1 MEKYD
6 HTRIEKKWQK
16 EWENASLFKTDR
28 SKGKKE
34 KFYLLD
40 MFPYPSASGLHMG
53 HTEQAAA
60 TDALYRFY
68 RMQGKQVLHPQGFDS
83 FGLPAENF
91 AIKTGTPPQQSTD
104 TAIAS
109 FKKQMNDL
117 GLAYDFTG
125 NVTTSEP
132 HYYKWTQWIFGT
144 FFEHDLVYKKTS
156 LVNWCPSC
164 NTVIANEQVVNG
176 ECERCGSVIE
186 QKETPGYFFKITDF
200 ADELIEDLDT
210 VDWPKHTIKNQRN
223 WIGKSEG
230 ATIQFPVVGEKEM
243 QIEAFTTRPDTL
255 FGATYMVLAPEHP
268 LITSL
273 RKKIQNIAE
282 VDAYIKTARNKT
294 ELERME
300 DREKTGVCLEGIQAV
315 NPARK
320 KAGMDGAE
328 IPIYIS
334 DYVLASYGTGAI
346 MAVPAHD
353 ERDYAFAKKF
363 NIAIQQVVVPCKD
376 DSFNP
381 PQEGFEEV
389 KRDTV
394 IVHLR
399 DTSTG
404 KYALLDW
411 HGTLEGISTA
421 VMGGVEKGQTPE
433 EAALTEIK
441 EETAI
446 PNAKIVKKLS
456 WITAAK
462 YCASH
467 KKQNRCA
474 HSYVFMAEVENLKQQ
489 GEIPEKEMR
498 MHTLVWEDKNKV
510 LSHLTPFHQKQ
521 VWELLNEETA
531 LTEPGYLINSG
542 LFDEMSSEKA
552 KQAITDYVGGT
563 PTATYR
569 LRDWSISRQRYWG
582 CPIPIVYSP
591 EGKAQFVGEE
601 NLPWRLP
608 EDVDFVPTGKAPLAQ
623 SKELKDRV
631 EKLFGKG
638 WTPEYDTMD
647 TFVDSSW
654 YFLRYPDPENDT
666 AFASKDMLKHWMPV
680 DLYIGG
686 AEHTYMHL
694 LFARFFVKAMKR
706 MGLLD
711 FDEPFKKLRHQGMV
725 NDAEGKK
732 MSKSKGN
739 VVNPDDMVKRFG
751 ADATRAYMLF
761 AGPLEDD
768 IAWDENH
775 IVGLYRFLEKVWK
788 LQDICSDTENS
799 QGRKRV
805 HKAVAKVTADLE
817 TLHFNTAIAELM
829 KCVNDIQA
837 IGTIHTADY
846 EILLKLLSPFAPH
859 VSEELFAGVRTDAKF
874 IIEHEW
880 PAFDPSLIVDDVIT
894 LAVQVNGKKRGEIDV
909 APDATQDTVEQL
921 ARDDEKVSKWLK
933 GDVKK
938 VVYVPSKILNFVL

>member
-1 MEKYD
+1 MKKYD
-6 HTRIEKKWQK
+6 HTYIEKKWQEK
-16 EWENASLFKTDR
+16 WDKANLFKTDR
-28 SKGKKE
+28 TDTSKE
-34 KFYLLD
+34 PYYLLD

-68 RMQGKQVLHPQGFDS
+68 RMQGKNVLHPQGFDS
-83 FGLPAENF
+83 FGLPAENY

-104 TAIAS
+104 EAIVS
-109 FKKQMNDL
+109 FKRQMNSL

-125 NVTTSEP
+125 DVTTSEP

-144 FFEHDLVYKKTS
+144 FFENDLVYKKTS

-176 ECERCGSVIE
+176 ECERCGSTIE

-210 VDWPKHTIKNQRN
+210 VDWPEHTIKNQRN

-230 ATIQFPVVGEKEM
+230 ATIQFNVVGEQDT
-243 QIEAFTTRPDTL
+243 QIEVFTTRPDTL

-273 RKKIQNIAE
+273 KEKIQNIDE
-282 VDAYIKTARNKT
+282 VETYIETARNKT

-300 DREKTGVCLEGIQAV
+300 DREKTGVLLEGVQAI
-315 NPARK
+315 NPARE
-320 KAGMDGAE
+320 KAGIDEAE
-328 IPIYIS
+328 IPIFIS

-363 NIAIQQVVVPCKD
+363 DLPIVEVISGGDVEIAAYIGD
-376 DSFNP
+376 
-381 PQEGFEEV
+381 
-389 KRDTV
+389 
-394 IVHLR
+394 
-399 DTSTG
+399 
-404 KYALLDW
+404 
-411 HGTLEGISTA
+411 GTLVNSDTFNDMT
-421 VMGGVEKGQTPE
+421 V
-433 EAALTEIK
+433 TE
-441 EETAI
+441 
-446 PNAKIVKKLS
+446 
-456 WITAAK
+456 
-462 YCASH
+462 
-467 KKQNRCA
+467 
-474 HSYVFMAEVENLKQQ
+474 
-489 GEIPEKEMR
+489 
-498 MHTLVWEDKNKV
+498 
-510 LSHLTPFHQKQ
+510 
-521 VWELLNEETA
+521 
-531 LTEPGYLINSG
+531 
-542 LFDEMSSEKA
+542 A
-552 KQAITDYVGGT
+552 KQAITDYVNGT

-591 EGKAQFVGEE
+591 HGEARFVGEE
-601 NLPWRLP
+601 NLPWLLP
-608 EDVDFVPTGKAPLAQ
+608 EDVDFVPTGDAPLTQ
-623 SKELKDRV
+623 SKELQERV
-631 EKLFGKG
+631 ERLFGKG

-647 TFVDSSW
+647 TFVDSAW

-666 AFASKDMLKHWMPV
+666 MFASPEMLQKWMPV

-694 LFARFFVKAMKR
+694 LYARFFVKAMKR
-706 MGLLD
+706 MGLLA

-739 VVNPDDMVKRFG
+739 VVTPDDMVERFG
-751 ADATRAYMLF
+751 ADATRSYMLF

-788 LQDICSDTENS
+788 LQDICTDTEHL
-799 QGRKRV
+799 QGKKRI

-817 TLHFNTAIAELM
+817 ALHFNTAIAELM
-829 KCVNDIQA
+829 KCVNDIQEIGA
-837 IGTIHTADY
+837 IHITDY
-846 EILLKLLSPFAPH
+846 QTLLKLLSPFAPH
-859 VSEELFAGVRTDAKF
+859 VSEELFATMCADTGF

-880 PAFDPSLIVDDVIT
+880 PVFDPSLTVDDIIT
-894 LAVQVNGKKRGEIDV
+894 LAVQVNGKVRGSITV
-909 APDATQDTVEQL
+909 APDAKQHEAEALAKEQ
-921 ARDDEKVSKWLK
+921 ENVTKWLE
-933 GDVKK
+933 GGIQK
-938 VVYVPSKILNFVL
+938 VIYVPGKILNFVV